1 MICYSKLGQHAKA
14 MEVYQ
19 RCRKMLSAV
28 LGIEPSPKTEA
39 ICKAIKE
46 GTKVKP

>member
-1 MICYSKLGQHAKA
+1 MICYRQLGQNAKA
-14 MEVYQ
+14 IEVYK

-46 GTKVKP
+46 NTKVNP